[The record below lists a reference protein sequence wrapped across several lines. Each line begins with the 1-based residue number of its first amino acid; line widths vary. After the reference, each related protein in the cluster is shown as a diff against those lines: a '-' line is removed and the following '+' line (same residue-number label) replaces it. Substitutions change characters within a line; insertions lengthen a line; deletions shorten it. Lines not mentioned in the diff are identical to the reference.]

1 MSVMAKSPAAD
12 ASGLPVTEGSCLL
25 ASPHFH
31 HSPPPQ
37 KLPCSPR
44 PWPQPLGVLSKGMVP
59 RWCPGSLWPLSG
71 GGGRAPAVEGC
82 DVPTIGWPLAPQPHH
97 RLRLILTG

>member
-25 ASPHFH
+25 ASPTFIT
-31 HSPPPQ
+31 PPPQ